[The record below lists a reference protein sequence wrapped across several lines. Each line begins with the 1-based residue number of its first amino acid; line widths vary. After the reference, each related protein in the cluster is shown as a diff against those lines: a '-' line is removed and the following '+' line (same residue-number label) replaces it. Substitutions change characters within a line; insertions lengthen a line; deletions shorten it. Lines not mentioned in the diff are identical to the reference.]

1 MAVEPTEVDAMQ
13 GLANEITRD
22 ILDVQGALEARV
34 TPLEK
39 EVVCLRST
47 NAHLTAEMVRSQ
59 NEIARLTEQVAAL
72 TDAVLRS
79 GGGGIGNDEPRNPP
93 PSYGAP
99 TPVLGRIW
107 ECPTPSER
115 PACADPLNGSCS
127 VKSTAAVA
135 KMDRQTASEAASVR
149 NAVVRVCS
157 LADFLRPRRRTPLW
171 IERSASAGS
180 IPPLFS
186 LAHGAQEELSADGPA
201 GSGPMYL
208 QPRSHFH
215 AGL

>member
-1 MAVEPTEVDAMQ
+1 MQ

-79 GGGGIGNDEPRNPP
+79 GGGGIGN
-93 PSYGAP
+93 
-99 TPVLGRIW
+99 
-107 ECPTPSER
+107 
-115 PACADPLNGSCS
+115 
-127 VKSTAAVA
+127 
-135 KMDRQTASEAASVR
+135 
-149 NAVVRVCS
+149 
-157 LADFLRPRRRTPLW
+157 
-171 IERSASAGS
+171 
-180 IPPLFS
+180 
-186 LAHGAQEELSADGPA
+186 
-201 GSGPMYL
+201 
-208 QPRSHFH
+208 
-215 AGL
+215 